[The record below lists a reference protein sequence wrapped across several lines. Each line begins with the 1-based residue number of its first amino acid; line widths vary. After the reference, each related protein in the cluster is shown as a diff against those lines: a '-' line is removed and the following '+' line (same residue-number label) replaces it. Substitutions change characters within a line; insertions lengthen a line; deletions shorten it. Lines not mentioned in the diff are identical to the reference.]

1 MTLPPDL
8 QPEKLERV
16 AVFRALVLG
25 DMLCAVP
32 ALRALR
38 HACPDAELTLVGLPW
53 AREWAQRLLH
63 VDRFIEFPGYP
74 GLPETIPDL
83 DALPGFLQQMQAEHF
98 ELLLQMHGS
107 GTIVNPLLAAC
118 GAAHLAG
125 FALPGRFCPEPA
137 LFAPWPNTGHEI
149 ERLLTLTDH
158 LGMPRHGTQ
167 LELPVTD
174 SDRIELATAWPG
186 AFGGDP
192 FVCVH
197 AGAQL
202 ASRRWP
208 PERFAE
214 VADAL
219 AARGFTIV
227 LTGTSGEA
235 ALAARLREAMH
246 HPVVDLS
253 GKTSLWTL
261 AALLERARLLVCNDT
276 GVSHIAA
283 AIDTPSVVVSCGA
296 DVSRWAPLEARRH
309 QVLWQPMDCRPCD
322 HAVCPYEHGCAT
334 AVEAQAAIQAAETML
349 HRTSDRRARPRPE
362 NRPLTDIAAAPR
374 PDERPQLRD
383 DEDTLIEWNSAV
395 GERLANVADRATN

>member
-1 MTLPPDL
+1 MNLHL
-8 QPEKLERV
+8 QRLERV

-83 DALPGFLQQMQAEHF
+83 EALPGFLQQMQAERF
-98 ELLLQMHGS
+98 ELLLQLHGS
-107 GTIVNPLLAAC
+107 GAIVNPLLAAC
-118 GAAHLAG
+118 GAERLAG
-125 FALPGRFCPEPA
+125 FVQPGGFCPEPA
-137 LFAPWPNTGHEI
+137 LFAPWPEAGHEI
-149 ERLLTLTDH
+149 ERLLALTDH
-158 LGMPRHGTQ
+158 LGLPRQGTQ
-167 LELPVTD
+167 LEFPLTD
-174 SDRIELATAWPG
+174 SDRIELATLWPG
-186 AFGGDP
+186 AFGGEP
-192 FVCVH
+192 YVCVH

-208 PERFAE
+208 PERFAA

-219 AARGFTIV
+219 AARGLTVV
-227 LTGTSGEA
+227 LTGSSGEA
-235 ALAARLREAMH
+235 ALAAQLRAAMR
-246 HPVVDLS
+246 HPAVDLS

-296 DVSRWAPLEARRH
+296 DVSRWAPLETRRH
-309 QVLWQPMDCRPCD
+309 QVLWQPMPCRPCG
-322 HAVCPYEHGCAT
+322 HAACPYEHGCAT
-334 AVEAQAAIQAAETML
+334 GIEAPAVIQAAEAML
-349 HRTSDRRARPRPE
+349 HRTRDRRVRPRPE
-362 NRPLTDIAAAPR
+362 NRPLSAIAAAPR
-374 PDERPQLRD
+374 PDERPQLRE
-383 DEDTLIEWNSAV
+383 DEALLDWNDAAPEPPAPQASHA
-395 GERLANVADRATN
+395 